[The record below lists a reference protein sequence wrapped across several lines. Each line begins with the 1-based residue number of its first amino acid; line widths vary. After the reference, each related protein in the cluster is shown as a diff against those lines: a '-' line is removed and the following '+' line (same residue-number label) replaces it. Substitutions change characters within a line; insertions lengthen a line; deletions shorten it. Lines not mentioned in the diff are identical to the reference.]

1 MTDRGTGHPARTP
14 RPEPSWTTVI
24 ATTLRLWLERHPVV
38 IGRTAVRLRPLLALT
53 TAVEQAG
60 LERAG
65 LTQADPQPAD
75 PEQASPAQP
84 GTAAPHRGRSPAAP
98 RPVPRKPRARLAV
111 LAVLAGVLVL
121 GAGTAGLL
129 RATARPA
136 AALPPPAAPAVAAPV
151 GPIAAAVHSQAD
163 AVPAPATLTI
173 PDIGVQTRLVD
184 LGLTAAGALQV
195 PSSTAVAGWYTGS
208 PRPGALGP
216 AVIAGH
222 IDSRTGPGVFFDLSR
237 LRPGEHVYVRRSDGT
252 LAVFRVT
259 AVQSYAKDRFP
270 TLAVYGPTPDAEL
283 RLITCG
289 GTFDPQ
295 LGAYLSNTVAYA
307 VQVTNPA

>member
-1 MTDRGTGHPARTP
+1 MTDRGTGQPARTP
-14 RPEPSWTTVI
+14 RPEPSWATVI
-24 ATTLRLWLERHPVV
+24 ATTLRLWLERHPVA
-38 IGRTAVRLRPLLALT
+38 IGRTTVHLRPLLALAR
-53 TAVEQAG
+53 AVERAG
-60 LERAG
+60 LER
-65 LTQADPQPAD
+65 DPVPPQPA
-75 PEQASPAQP
+75 P
-84 GTAAPHRGRSPAAP
+84 P
-98 RPVPRKPRARLAV
+98 RPRARLAL

-129 RATARPA
+129 RATSRPDA
-136 AALPPPAAPAVAAPV
+136 PPPPPVAPPVAAPV
-151 GPIAAAVHSQAD
+151 GPIAAAVHSQAE

-173 PDIGVQTRLVD
+173 PDIGVQTRLVH
-184 LGLTAAGALQV
+184 LGLTAAGALAV

-222 IDSRTGPGVFFDLSR
+222 IDSRTGPGVFFDLAR

-295 LGAYLSNTVAYA
+295 LGSYLSNTVVYA